1 MRSKLKQIWLRR
13 PCLNRTWAT
22 VRNFLVVGIVGIHL
36 WWMADYPLF
45 NAELE
50 FRRMERTNLMPRS
63 DILFSISE
71 EGERVRLSDS
81 WQVEMNERWFVGK
94 NQDDVTVALVY
105 KNAENRWVRRI
116 PIEEE
121 RITLVP
127 LCDVNCYLYGRGGY
141 VGHYTE
147 WNVYKNYS
155 PVLLLNVPKETESGE
170 IYVEDYSYK
179 GICLRYESHGDGWM
193 ALLKESAPD
202 RVLGMNYTLKLYRA
216 DGSLL
221 LEQNGII
228 P

>member
-1 MRSKLKQIWLRR
+1 MIGKLKQMWLRHPR
-13 PCLNRTWAT
+13 LNRIWAT
-22 VRNFLVVGIVGIHL
+22 VLNFLIVGIVGIHL
-36 WWMADYPLF
+36 WWMAGYPLF

-63 DILFSISE
+63 DILFSVSE
-71 EGERVRLSDS
+71 EGEQVRLSDG
-81 WQVEMNERWFVGK
+81 WKAEMNERWFVGESGGYAA
-94 NQDDVTVALVY
+94 VALVY
-105 KNAENRWVRRI
+105 KNAENRWLRRI

-121 RITLVP
+121 GVTLLP

-147 WNVYKNYS
+147 WNTYKNHS
-155 PVLLLNVPKETESGE
+155 PVLLLNVPEEAESGE
-170 IYVEDYSYK
+170 LYVKEYSYK
-179 GICLRYESHGDGWM
+179 GPCLRYESHGGGWM
-193 ALLKESAPD
+193 ALLEEESPD
-202 RVLGMNYTLKLYRA
+202 RVLGMHYTLKLYRA